1 MKISLPGGAKFPV
14 LWHYAQV
21 AGDNDGP
28 GAAAPQIGVAGA
40 HSPATPR
47 QAVTSGDQQPAL
59 IPSIS
64 SPKGGGAVRG
74 IGEKFST
81 NPAAGS
87 LSVPIATFPG
97 RVGFELSLELAYD
110 SGAGN
115 SAFGL
120 GWHLSTPSV
129 TRKTDKGLPRYV
141 EDSDVSVLSGA
152 EALVLVRVKDGA
164 GTRPDAFD
172 CGDYRVQR
180 RRPRTERLFAHIE
193 RWTSRTTSHAHWRAI
208 TRDNVLNIYGR
219 SPTARIADPNAP
231 PESSPGCSRRST
243 TTAATSVVTRTRPK
257 TMRASIRAR
266 RVAASPGST

>member
-1 MKISLPGGAKFPV
+1 MAQQVEKYPLASEVVDMASGGEKDVSRGPADVCGNVKISIPAGAKFPV
-14 LWHYAQV
+14 LWHYALV

-28 GAAAPQIGVAGA
+28 GAAAPQVGVAVA

-47 QAVTSGDQQPAL
+47 QAATSGDQQPAL
-59 IPSIS
+59 LPSIFL
-64 SPKGGGAVRG
+64 PKGGGAVRG

-81 NPAAGS
+81 NP
-87 LSVPIATFPG
+87 
-97 RVGFELSLELAYD
+97 
-110 SGAGN
+110 
-115 SAFGL
+115 
-120 GWHLSTPSV
+120 
-129 TRKTDKGLPRYV
+129 
-141 EDSDVSVLSGA
+141 GA

-172 CGDYRVQR
+172 CGDYRAQR
-180 RRPRTERLFAHIE
+180 RRPRTDRLFAHIE
-193 RWTSRTTSHAHWRAI
+193 RWTSRTTRDAHWRAI

-243 TTAATSVVTRTRPK
+243 TTAATSLVKRTRPK
-257 TMRASIRAR
+257 TIRASIRAR